1 MKNKVLAVLA
11 IIIIIGMIVIAAI
24 GFNVDR
30 NYKRY
35 SLVEISI
42 GKEFNINDIKTITDE
57 VFQNS
62 KVEIQK
68 AGDFKDIVI
77 IKTNEINDEQKETL
91 NTKINE
97 KYGTEN
103 TIENVKVN
111 EISNFKLRDLVKPYI
126 IPVIISTILILV
138 YMAIRFKKL
147 GIGKVILQDVL
158 MIIIAELLYFAIIAI
173 TRYPVNSLVMPVSLI
188 IYVAIIT
195 TLTGIFE
202 KQKFN
207 LDNVKENK

>member
-1 MKNKVLAVLA
+1 MKN
-11 IIIIIGMIVIAAI
+11 IIGV
-24 GFNVDR
+24 
-30 NYKRY
+30 
-35 SLVEISI
+35 
-42 GKEFNINDIKTITDE
+42 
-57 VFQNS
+57 
-62 KVEIQK
+62 
-68 AGDFKDIVI
+68 
-77 IKTNEINDEQKETL
+77 
-91 NTKINE
+91 
-97 KYGTEN
+97 
-103 TIENVKVN
+103 
-111 EISNFKLRDLVKPYI
+111 
-126 IPVIISTILILV
+126 
-138 YMAIRFKKL
+138 RFKKL